1 MPAGQGQQRRQ
12 KGQATVEL
20 MLVLPVIVMLALL
33 IAQVGLVARDS
44 VLLHHV
50 AREAAREAA
59 VNPSNRAARQAALR
73 ASGLAPE
80 RMTVTLVGGRERGD
94 HITARLSYSSPTAVP
109 LVGALLGD
117 VNMQAEVTM
126 RVE

>member
-59 VNPSNRAARQAALR
+59 VNPSTRGGEAPAA
-73 ASGLAPE
+73 GLWPSAE
-80 RMTVTLVGGRERGD
+80 RDDCHTCWW
-94 HITARLSYSSPTAVP
+94 S
-109 LVGALLGD
+109 
-117 VNMQAEVTM
+117 
-126 RVE
+126 